1 MYRREGDQQVSCF
14 VDHPTFITRKK
25 QLKSELREKRRHC
38 YLISNVPRAINRPF
52 VFVEQVCVLDRL
64 KTVVPVDL
72 NDVRTPRLSLNRLF
86 GKAMCDE
93 AFTTYL
99 VLTIPEGN

>member
-1 MYRREGDQQVSCF
+1 M
-14 VDHPTFITRKK
+14 
-25 QLKSELREKRRHC
+25 
-38 YLISNVPRAINRPF
+38 
-52 VFVEQVCVLDRL
+52 LDRL